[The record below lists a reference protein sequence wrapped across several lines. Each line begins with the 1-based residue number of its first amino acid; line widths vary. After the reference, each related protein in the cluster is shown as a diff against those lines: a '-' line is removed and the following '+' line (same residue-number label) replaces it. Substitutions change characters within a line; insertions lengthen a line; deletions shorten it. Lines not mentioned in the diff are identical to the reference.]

1 MGGVN
6 LLEAGPASIG
16 GGGGKSTGKKGKKK
30 TKKPVSYGS
39 VLARMHH
46 DLSKY

>member
-6 LLEAGPASIG
+6 LLEAGPASIGG

-46 DLSKY
+46 DLCK